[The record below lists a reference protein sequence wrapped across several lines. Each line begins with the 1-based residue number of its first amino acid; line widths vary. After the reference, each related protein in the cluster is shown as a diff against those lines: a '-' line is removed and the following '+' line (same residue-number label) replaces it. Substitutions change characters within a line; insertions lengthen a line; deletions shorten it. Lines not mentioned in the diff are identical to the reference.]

1 MGGTK
6 SQAQSLNL
14 KVRRLGM
21 LTQKHWKKPS
31 LLGGLYD
38 LTLVFE
44 CVCMSI

>member
-21 LTQKHWKKPS
+21 LTQR
-31 LLGGLYD
+31 LGGLCD

-44 CVCMSI
+44 YVCMSI